1 MNEYQEFLKQKQK
14 AKEHK
19 GFAALPMNDKLFPF
33 QQFIVEHNLSKGKH
47 AVFAD
52 CGLGKTVM
60 ELETA
65 SQIVRHTNKP
75 VLILAPLVVVAQTQ
89 REAEKFGF
97 DLDKVTITNFE
108 NLHNINPLEYA
119 GLIVDE
125 SSIMKNFEGQIKKQ
139 LFKYFHNTPYK
150 FAFTATPS
158 PNDPMELA
166 NHSEF
171 LGYQSRLGM
180 LATYFINDQDHTS
193 KWRLKGHADKI
204 FWQWMAS
211 WCVFIDN
218 PNSLGYEIEG
228 YKLPK
233 LNIFEIIAD
242 GTDFSNDKL
251 TLTQRRNV
259 RKETLNI
266 RCQKAADIVNSSD
279 EQWLI
284 WCSLNDESAKLKEYI
299 NESYEVK
306 GSDNSKYKAETMIKF
321 SNNEIK
327 SLVTKPSI
335 AGFGMNWQ
343 QCNNMIFVG
352 LSDSYEQYYQA
363 IRRCWRF
370 GQTKEVNVYIILS
383 AKEGTVKENIARKE
397 EDAKYMQSQMV
408 ELTKEITQK
417 ELHSTSRI
425 VTEYIPQIEMILPKL
440 EEMKC
445 KL

>member
-33 QQFIVEHNLSKGKH
+33 QQFIVERNLSKGKH

-75 VLILAPLVVVAQTQ
+75 VLILAPLVVVAQTK
-89 REAEKFGF
+89 REAEKFEF

-108 NLHNINPLEYA
+108 NLHNINPQEYA

-139 LFKYFHNTPYK
+139 LFEYFHNTPYK

-193 KWRLKGHADKI
+193 KWRLKGHAVEK
-204 FWQWMAS
+204 FYQFVSS
-211 WCVFIDN
+211 WAIMLTN
-218 PNSLGYEIEG
+218 PADIGYPMQG
-228 YKLPK
+228 YDLSEVIYKEHQLISE
-233 LNIFEIIAD
+233 N
-242 GTDFSNDKL
+242 DFSNGMLFPSLAVSATDFNKEL
-251 TLTQRRNV
+251 RRTKEQR
-259 RKETLNI
+259 I
-266 RCQKAADIVNSSD
+266 AKAIEIANA
-279 EQWLI
+279 
-284 WCSLNDESAKLKEYI
+284 NDEPHIVWVKHNDEGKEVTAGI
-299 NESYEVK
+299 RGAVEVS
-306 GSDNSKYKAETMIKF
+306 GSDKPEEKAQKLLDFVDGKF
-321 SNNEIK
+321 RV
-327 SLVTKPSI
+327 LVTKPKI
-335 AGFGMNWQ
+335 AQYGLNFQHCLNQTFMSPDFSFEGF
-343 QCNNMIFVG
+343 
-352 LSDSYEQYYQA
+352 YQA
-363 IRRCWRF
+363 VRRSHRF
-370 GQTKEVNVYIILS
+370 GKKGDVTVN
-383 AKEGTVKENIARKE
+383 
-397 EDAKYMQSQMV
+397 
-408 ELTKEITQK
+408 
-417 ELHSTSRI
+417 I
-425 VTEYIPQIEMILPKL
+425 VTTDTMQNVISIIKEKEKQFKQMQQLMINNQTLWNNQNSQL
-440 EEMKC
+440 YTAIA
-445 KL
+445 

>member
-1 MNEYQEFLKQKQK
+1 MNEYQEFLKSKQK

-33 QQFIVEHNLSKGKH
+33 QQFIVERNLSRGKH

-75 VLILAPLVVVAQTQ
+75 VLILAPLVVVAQTK

-97 DLDKVTITNFE
+97 DLNKVTITNFE

-139 LFKYFHNTPYK
+139 LFEYFHNTPYK

-193 KWRLKGHADKI
+193 KWRLKGHAIEK
-204 FWQWMAS
+204 FYQFVSS
-211 WCVFIDN
+211 WAIMLTN
-218 PNSLGYEIEG
+218 PADIGYPMQG
-228 YKLPK
+228 YDLSEVIYKDYQ
-233 LNIFEIIAD
+233 II
-242 GTDFSNDKL
+242 TENDFSNGMLFPNLAVSATDFNKEL
-251 TLTQRRNV
+251 RRTKEQR
-259 RKETLNI
+259 I
-266 RCQKAADIVNSSD
+266 AKAIEIANANEDPHIV
-279 EQWLI
+279 WVKH
-284 WCSLNDESAKLKEYI
+284 NDEGKEVTAGI
-299 NESYEVK
+299 RGAVEVS
-306 GSDNSKYKAETMIKF
+306 GSDKPEEKAQKLLDFVDGKF
-321 SNNEIK
+321 RV
-327 SLVTKPSI
+327 LVTKPKI
-335 AGFGMNWQ
+335 AQYGLNFQHCLNQTFMSPDFSFEGF
-343 QCNNMIFVG
+343 
-352 LSDSYEQYYQA
+352 YQA
-363 IRRCWRF
+363 VRRSHRF
-370 GQTKEVNVYIILS
+370 GKKGDVMVN
-383 AKEGTVKENIARKE
+383 
-397 EDAKYMQSQMV
+397 
-408 ELTKEITQK
+408 
-417 ELHSTSRI
+417 I
-425 VTEYIPQIEMILPKL
+425 VTTDTMQNVISIIREKEKQFKQMQQLMINNQTLWNNQNSQL
-440 EEMKC
+440 YTAIA
-445 KL
+445 

>member
-33 QQFIVEHNLSKGKH
+33 QQFIVERNLSKGKH

-60 ELETA
+60 EIETA

-75 VLILAPLVVVAQTQ
+75 VLILAPLVVVAQTK

-108 NLHNINPLEYA
+108 NLHNINPQEYA

-139 LFKYFHNTPYK
+139 LFEYFHNTPYK

-193 KWRLKGHADKI
+193 KWRLKGHAVEKFYQFVSDWAI
-204 FWQWMAS
+204 MLT
-211 WCVFIDN
+211 N
-218 PNSLGYEIEG
+218 PADIGYPMQG
-228 YKLPK
+228 YDLSEVIYKEHQLITE
-233 LNIFEIIAD
+233 N
-242 GTDFSNDKL
+242 DFSNGMLFPSLAVSATEFNKEL
-251 TLTQRRNV
+251 RRTKEQR
-259 RKETLNI
+259 I
-266 RCQKAADIVNSSD
+266 AKAIDIANANEEPHIV
-279 EQWLI
+279 WVKH
-284 WCSLNDESAKLKEYI
+284 NDEGKEVTAGI
-299 NESYEVK
+299 RGAVEVS
-306 GSDNSKYKAETMIKF
+306 GSDKPEEKAQKLLDFVDGKF
-321 SNNEIK
+321 RV
-327 SLVTKPSI
+327 LVTKPKI
-335 AGFGMNWQ
+335 AQYGLNFQHCLNQTFMSPDFSFEGF
-343 QCNNMIFVG
+343 
-352 LSDSYEQYYQA
+352 YQA
-363 IRRCWRF
+363 VRRSHRF
-370 GQTKEVNVYIILS
+370 GKKGDVTVN
-383 AKEGTVKENIARKE
+383 
-397 EDAKYMQSQMV
+397 
-408 ELTKEITQK
+408 
-417 ELHSTSRI
+417 I
-425 VTEYIPQIEMILPKL
+425 VTTDTMQNVISIIKEKEKQFKQMQQLMINNQTLWNNQNSQL
-440 EEMKC
+440 YTAIA
-445 KL
+445 

>member
-33 QQFIVEHNLSKGKH
+33 QQFIVERNLSKGKH

-75 VLILAPLVVVAQTQ
+75 MLILAPLVVVAQTK

-108 NLHNINPLEYA
+108 NLHNINPQEYA

-139 LFKYFHNTPYK
+139 LFEYFHNTPYK

-193 KWRLKGHADKI
+193 KWRLKGHAVEKFYQFVSDWAI
-204 FWQWMAS
+204 MLT
-211 WCVFIDN
+211 N
-218 PNSLGYEIEG
+218 PADIGYPMQG
-228 YKLPK
+228 YDLSEVIYKEHQLITE
-233 LNIFEIIAD
+233 N
-242 GTDFSNDKL
+242 DFSNGMLFPSLAVSATDFNKEL
-251 TLTQRRNV
+251 RRTKEQR
-259 RKETLNI
+259 I
-266 RCQKAADIVNSSD
+266 AKAIEIANANEEPHIV
-279 EQWLI
+279 WVKH
-284 WCSLNDESAKLKEYI
+284 NDEGKEVTAGI
-299 NESYEVK
+299 RGAVEVS
-306 GSDNSKYKAETMIKF
+306 GSDKPEEKAQKLLDFVDGKF
-321 SNNEIK
+321 RV
-327 SLVTKPSI
+327 LVTKPKI
-335 AGFGMNWQ
+335 AQYGLNFQHCLNQTFMSPDFSFEGF
-343 QCNNMIFVG
+343 
-352 LSDSYEQYYQA
+352 YQA
-363 IRRCWRF
+363 VRRSHRF
-370 GQTKEVNVYIILS
+370 GKKGDVTVN
-383 AKEGTVKENIARKE
+383 
-397 EDAKYMQSQMV
+397 
-408 ELTKEITQK
+408 
-417 ELHSTSRI
+417 I
-425 VTEYIPQIEMILPKL
+425 VTTDTMQNVISIIREKEKQFKQMQQLMINNQTLWNNQNSQL
-440 EEMKC
+440 YTAIA
-445 KL
+445 

>member
-33 QQFIVEHNLSKGKH
+33 QQFIVERNLSKGKH

-75 VLILAPLVVVAQTQ
+75 VLILAPLVVVAQTK

-108 NLHNINPLEYA
+108 NLHNINPQGYA

-139 LFKYFHNTPYK
+139 LFEYFHNTPYK

-193 KWRLKGHADKI
+193 KWRLKGHAVEKFYQFVSDWAI
-204 FWQWMAS
+204 MLT
-211 WCVFIDN
+211 N
-218 PNSLGYEIEG
+218 PSDIGYPMQG
-228 YKLPK
+228 YDLSEVIYKEHQLITE
-233 LNIFEIIAD
+233 N
-242 GTDFSNDKL
+242 DFSNGMLFPSLAVSATEFNKEL
-251 TLTQRRNV
+251 RRTKEQR
-259 RKETLNI
+259 I
-266 RCQKAADIVNSSD
+266 AKAIDIANANEEPHIV
-279 EQWLI
+279 WVKH
-284 WCSLNDESAKLKEYI
+284 NDEGKEVTAGI
-299 NESYEVK
+299 RGAVEVS
-306 GSDNSKYKAETMIKF
+306 GSDKPEEKAQKLLDFVDGKF
-321 SNNEIK
+321 RV
-327 SLVTKPSI
+327 LVTKPKI
-335 AGFGMNWQ
+335 AQYGLNFQHCLNQTFMSPDFSFEGF
-343 QCNNMIFVG
+343 
-352 LSDSYEQYYQA
+352 YQA
-363 IRRCWRF
+363 VRRSHRF
-370 GQTKEVNVYIILS
+370 GKKGDVTVN
-383 AKEGTVKENIARKE
+383 
-397 EDAKYMQSQMV
+397 
-408 ELTKEITQK
+408 
-417 ELHSTSRI
+417 I
-425 VTEYIPQIEMILPKL
+425 VTTDTMQNVISIIKEKEKQFKQMQQLMINNQTLWNNQNSQL
-440 EEMKC
+440 YTAIA
-445 KL
+445 

>member
-33 QQFIVEHNLSKGKH
+33 QQFIVERNLSKGKH

-75 VLILAPLVVVAQTQ
+75 VLILAPLVVVAQTK

-108 NLHNINPLEYA
+108 NLHNINPQEYA

-139 LFKYFHNTPYK
+139 LFEYFHNTPYK

-193 KWRLKGHADKI
+193 KWRLKGHAVEKFYQFVSDWAI
-204 FWQWMAS
+204 MLT
-211 WCVFIDN
+211 N
-218 PNSLGYEIEG
+218 PADIGYPMQG
-228 YKLPK
+228 YDLSEVIYKEHQLITE
-233 LNIFEIIAD
+233 N
-242 GTDFSNDKL
+242 DFSNGMLFPSLAVSATEFNKEL
-251 TLTQRRNV
+251 RRTKEQR
-259 RKETLNI
+259 I
-266 RCQKAADIVNSSD
+266 AKAIDIANANEEPHIV
-279 EQWLI
+279 WVKH
-284 WCSLNDESAKLKEYI
+284 NDEGKEVTAGI
-299 NESYEVK
+299 RGAVEVS
-306 GSDNSKYKAETMIKF
+306 GSDKPEEKAQKLLDFVDGKF
-321 SNNEIK
+321 RV
-327 SLVTKPSI
+327 LVTKPKI
-335 AGFGMNWQ
+335 AQYGLNFQHCLNQTFMSPDFSFEGF
-343 QCNNMIFVG
+343 
-352 LSDSYEQYYQA
+352 YQA
-363 IRRCWRF
+363 VRRSHRF
-370 GQTKEVNVYIILS
+370 GKKGDVTVN
-383 AKEGTVKENIARKE
+383 
-397 EDAKYMQSQMV
+397 
-408 ELTKEITQK
+408 
-417 ELHSTSRI
+417 I
-425 VTEYIPQIEMILPKL
+425 VTTDTMQNVISIIKEKEKQFKQMQQLMINNQTLWNNQNSQL
-440 EEMKC
+440 YTAIA
-445 KL
+445 

>member
-33 QQFIVEHNLSKGKH
+33 QQFIVERNLSKGKH

-75 VLILAPLVVVAQTQ
+75 VLILAPLVVVAQTK

-108 NLHNINPLEYA
+108 NLHNINPQEYA

-139 LFKYFHNTPYK
+139 LFEYFHNTPYK

-193 KWRLKGHADKI
+193 KWRLKGHAVEKFYQFVSDWAI
-204 FWQWMAS
+204 MLT
-211 WCVFIDN
+211 N
-218 PNSLGYEIEG
+218 PADIGYPMQG
-228 YKLPK
+228 YDLSEVIYKEHQLITE
-233 LNIFEIIAD
+233 N
-242 GTDFSNDKL
+242 DFSNGMLFPSLAVSATDFNKEL
-251 TLTQRRNV
+251 RRTKEQR
-259 RKETLNI
+259 I
-266 RCQKAADIVNSSD
+266 AKAIEIANANEEPHIV
-279 EQWLI
+279 WVKH
-284 WCSLNDESAKLKEYI
+284 NDEGKEVTAGI
-299 NESYEVK
+299 HGAVEVS
-306 GSDNSKYKAETMIKF
+306 GSDKPEEKAQKLLDFVDGKF
-321 SNNEIK
+321 RV
-327 SLVTKPSI
+327 LVTKPKI
-335 AGFGMNWQ
+335 AQYGLNFQHCLNQTFMSPDFSFEGF
-343 QCNNMIFVG
+343 
-352 LSDSYEQYYQA
+352 YQA
-363 IRRCWRF
+363 VRRSHRF
-370 GQTKEVNVYIILS
+370 GKKGDVTVN
-383 AKEGTVKENIARKE
+383 
-397 EDAKYMQSQMV
+397 
-408 ELTKEITQK
+408 
-417 ELHSTSRI
+417 I
-425 VTEYIPQIEMILPKL
+425 VTTDTMQNVISIIKEKEKQFKQMQQLMINNQTQWNNQNTEPYTAIA
-440 EEMKC
+440 
-445 KL
+445 

>member
-1 MNEYQEFLKQKQK
+1 MNEYQEFLKMKQK

-33 QQFIVEHNLSKGKH
+33 QQFIVERNLSKGKH

-75 VLILAPLVVVAQTQ
+75 VLILAPLVVVAQTK

-108 NLHNINPLEYA
+108 NLHNVNPQEYA

-139 LFKYFHNTPYK
+139 LFEYFHNTPYK

-193 KWRLKGHADKI
+193 KWRLKGHAIEK
-204 FWQWMAS
+204 FYQFVSS
-211 WCVFIDN
+211 WAIMLTN
-218 PNSLGYEIEG
+218 PADIGYPMQG
-228 YKLPK
+228 YDLSEVIYK
-233 LNIFEIIAD
+233 EHQII
-242 GTDFSNDKL
+242 TENDFSNGMLFPSLAVSATDFNKEL
-251 TLTQRRNV
+251 RRTKEQR
-259 RKETLNI
+259 I
-266 RCQKAADIVNSSD
+266 AKAIEIANANEEPHIV
-279 EQWLI
+279 WVKH
-284 WCSLNDESAKLKEYI
+284 NDEGKEVTAGI
-299 NESYEVK
+299 RGAVEVS
-306 GSDNSKYKAETMIKF
+306 GSDKPKEKAQKLLDFVDGKF
-321 SNNEIK
+321 RV
-327 SLVTKPSI
+327 LVTKPKI
-335 AGFGMNWQ
+335 AQYGLNFQHCLNQTFMSPDFSFEGF
-343 QCNNMIFVG
+343 
-352 LSDSYEQYYQA
+352 YQA
-363 IRRCWRF
+363 VRRSHRF
-370 GQTKEVNVYIILS
+370 GKKGDVTVN
-383 AKEGTVKENIARKE
+383 
-397 EDAKYMQSQMV
+397 
-408 ELTKEITQK
+408 
-417 ELHSTSRI
+417 I
-425 VTEYIPQIEMILPKL
+425 VTTDTMQNVISIIKEKEKQFKQMQQLMINNQTLWNNQNSQL
-440 EEMKC
+440 YTAIA
-445 KL
+445 

>member
-33 QQFIVEHNLSKGKH
+33 QQFIVERNLSKGKH

-108 NLHNINPLEYA
+108 NLHNINPQEYA

-139 LFKYFHNTPYK
+139 LFEYFHNTPYK

-193 KWRLKGHADKI
+193 KWRLKGHAVEKFYQFVSDWAI
-204 FWQWMAS
+204 MLT
-211 WCVFIDN
+211 N
-218 PNSLGYEIEG
+218 PADIGYPMQG
-228 YKLPK
+228 YDLSEVIYKEHQLITE
-233 LNIFEIIAD
+233 N
-242 GTDFSNDKL
+242 DFSNGMLFPSLAVSATEFNKEL
-251 TLTQRRNV
+251 RRTKEQRIAKAIDIANANEEPHIV
-259 RKETLNI
+259 WVKHNDEGKEVT
-266 RCQKAADIVNSSD
+266 ADIRGAV
-279 EQWLI
+279 
-284 WCSLNDESAKLKEYI
+284 
-299 NESYEVK
+299 EVS
-306 GSDNSKYKAETMIKF
+306 GSDKPEEKAQKLLDFVDGKF
-321 SNNEIK
+321 RV
-327 SLVTKPSI
+327 LVTKPKI
-335 AGFGMNWQ
+335 AQYGLNFQHCLNQTFMSPDFSFEGF
-343 QCNNMIFVG
+343 
-352 LSDSYEQYYQA
+352 YQA
-363 IRRCWRF
+363 VRRSHRF
-370 GQTKEVNVYIILS
+370 GKKGDVTVN
-383 AKEGTVKENIARKE
+383 
-397 EDAKYMQSQMV
+397 
-408 ELTKEITQK
+408 
-417 ELHSTSRI
+417 I
-425 VTEYIPQIEMILPKL
+425 VTTDTMQNVISIIKEKEKQFKQMQQLMINNQTLWNNQNSQL
-440 EEMKC
+440 YTAIA
-445 KL
+445 

>member
-33 QQFIVEHNLSKGKH
+33 QQFIVERNLSKGKH

-52 CGLGKTVM
+52 CGLGKTIM

-108 NLHNINPLEYA
+108 NLHNINPQEYT

-139 LFKYFHNTPYK
+139 IFEYFHNTPYK

-193 KWRLKGHADKI
+193 KWRLKGHAVEKFYQFVSDWAI
-204 FWQWMAS
+204 MLT
-211 WCVFIDN
+211 N
-218 PNSLGYEIEG
+218 PSDIGYPMQG
-228 YKLPK
+228 YDLSEVIYKEHQLITE
-233 LNIFEIIAD
+233 N
-242 GTDFSNDKL
+242 DFSNGMLFPSLAVSATDFNKEL
-251 TLTQRRNV
+251 RRTKEQR
-259 RKETLNI
+259 I
-266 RCQKAADIVNSSD
+266 AKAIEIANANEEPHIV
-279 EQWLI
+279 WVKH
-284 WCSLNDESAKLKEYI
+284 NDEGKEVTVGIRGAVEVSGGDKPEEKAQKLLDF
-299 NESYEVK
+299 VD
-306 GSDNSKYKAETMIKF
+306 GKF
-321 SNNEIK
+321 RV
-327 SLVTKPSI
+327 LVTKPKI
-335 AGFGMNWQ
+335 AQYGLNFQHCLNQTFMSPDFSFEGF
-343 QCNNMIFVG
+343 
-352 LSDSYEQYYQA
+352 YQA
-363 IRRCWRF
+363 VRRSHRF
-370 GQTKEVNVYIILS
+370 GKKGDVTVN
-383 AKEGTVKENIARKE
+383 
-397 EDAKYMQSQMV
+397 
-408 ELTKEITQK
+408 
-417 ELHSTSRI
+417 I
-425 VTEYIPQIEMILPKL
+425 VTTDTMQNVISIIKEKEKQFKQMQQLMINNQTLWNNQNSQL
-440 EEMKC
+440 YTETA
-445 KL
+445 

>member
-33 QQFIVEHNLSKGKH
+33 QQFIVERNLSKGKH

-52 CGLGKTVM
+52 CGLGKTIM

-108 NLHNINPLEYA
+108 NLHNINPQDYA

-139 LFKYFHNTPYK
+139 LFEYFHNTPYK

-193 KWRLKGHADKI
+193 KWRLKGHAVEKFYQFVSEWAI
-204 FWQWMAS
+204 MLT
-211 WCVFIDN
+211 N
-218 PNSLGYEIEG
+218 PADIGYPMQG
-228 YKLPK
+228 YDLSEVIYKEHQLITE
-233 LNIFEIIAD
+233 N
-242 GTDFSNDKL
+242 DFSNGMLFPNLAVSATDFNKEL
-251 TLTQRRNV
+251 RRTKEQR
-259 RKETLNI
+259 I
-266 RCQKAADIVNSSD
+266 AKAIEIANANEEPHIV
-279 EQWLI
+279 WVKH
-284 WCSLNDESAKLKEYI
+284 NDEGKEVTAGI
-299 NESYEVK
+299 RGAVEVS
-306 GSDNSKYKAETMIKF
+306 GSDKPEEKAQKLLDFVDGKF
-321 SNNEIK
+321 RV
-327 SLVTKPSI
+327 LVTKPKI
-335 AGFGMNWQ
+335 AQYGLNFQHCLNQTFMSPDFSFEGF
-343 QCNNMIFVG
+343 
-352 LSDSYEQYYQA
+352 YQA
-363 IRRCWRF
+363 VRRSHRF
-370 GQTKEVNVYIILS
+370 GKKGDVTVN
-383 AKEGTVKENIARKE
+383 
-397 EDAKYMQSQMV
+397 
-408 ELTKEITQK
+408 
-417 ELHSTSRI
+417 I
-425 VTEYIPQIEMILPKL
+425 VTTDTMQNVISIIREKEKQFKQMQQLMINNQTLWNNQNSQL
-440 EEMKC
+440 YTATA
-445 KL
+445 

>member
-1 MNEYQEFLKQKQK
+1 MNEYQEFLKMKQK

-33 QQFIVEHNLSKGKH
+33 QQFIVERNLSKGKH

-75 VLILAPLVVVAQTQ
+75 VLILAPLVVVAQTK

-108 NLHNINPLEYA
+108 NLHNVNPQEYA

-139 LFKYFHNTPYK
+139 LFEYFHNTPYK

-193 KWRLKGHADKI
+193 KWRLKGHAIEK
-204 FWQWMAS
+204 FYQFVSS
-211 WCVFIDN
+211 WAIMLTN
-218 PNSLGYEIEG
+218 PADIGYPMQG
-228 YKLPK
+228 YDLSEVIYKEHQLITE
-233 LNIFEIIAD
+233 N
-242 GTDFSNDKL
+242 DFSNGMLFPSLAVSATDFNKEL
-251 TLTQRRNV
+251 RRTKEQR
-259 RKETLNI
+259 I
-266 RCQKAADIVNSSD
+266 AKAIEIANANEEPHIV
-279 EQWLI
+279 WVKH
-284 WCSLNDESAKLKEYI
+284 NDEGKEVTAGI
-299 NESYEVK
+299 HGAVEVS
-306 GSDNSKYKAETMIKF
+306 GSDKPEEKAQKLLDFVDGKF
-321 SNNEIK
+321 RV
-327 SLVTKPSI
+327 LVTKPKI
-335 AGFGMNWQ
+335 AQYGLNFQHCLNQTFMSPDFSFEGF
-343 QCNNMIFVG
+343 
-352 LSDSYEQYYQA
+352 YQA
-363 IRRCWRF
+363 VRRSHRF
-370 GQTKEVNVYIILS
+370 GKKGDVTVN
-383 AKEGTVKENIARKE
+383 
-397 EDAKYMQSQMV
+397 
-408 ELTKEITQK
+408 
-417 ELHSTSRI
+417 I
-425 VTEYIPQIEMILPKL
+425 VTTDTMQNVISIIKEKEKQFKQMQQLMINNQTLWNNQNTEPYTAIA
-440 EEMKC
+440 
-445 KL
+445 

>member
-1 MNEYQEFLKQKQK
+1 MNEYREFLKQKQK

-33 QQFIVEHNLSKGKH
+33 QQFIVERNLSKGKH

-75 VLILAPLVVVAQTQ
+75 VLILAPLVVVAQTK

-108 NLHNINPLEYA
+108 NLHNVNPQEYA

-139 LFKYFHNTPYK
+139 LFEYFHNTPYK

-193 KWRLKGHADKI
+193 KWRLKGHAVEKFYQFVSDWAI
-204 FWQWMAS
+204 MLT
-211 WCVFIDN
+211 N
-218 PNSLGYEIEG
+218 PADIGYPMQG
-228 YKLPK
+228 YDLSEVIYKEHQLITE
-233 LNIFEIIAD
+233 N
-242 GTDFSNDKL
+242 DFSNGMLFPSLAVSATDFNKEL
-251 TLTQRRNV
+251 RRTKDQR
-259 RKETLNI
+259 I
-266 RCQKAADIVNSSD
+266 AKAIEIANANEEPHIV
-279 EQWLI
+279 WVKH
-284 WCSLNDESAKLKEYI
+284 NDEGKEVTAGI
-299 NESYEVK
+299 RGAVEVS
-306 GSDNSKYKAETMIKF
+306 GSDKPEEKAQKLLDFVDGKF
-321 SNNEIK
+321 RV
-327 SLVTKPSI
+327 LVTKPKI
-335 AGFGMNWQ
+335 AQYGLNFQHCLNQTFMSPDFSFEGF
-343 QCNNMIFVG
+343 
-352 LSDSYEQYYQA
+352 YQA
-363 IRRCWRF
+363 VRRSHRF
-370 GQTKEVNVYIILS
+370 GKKGDVTVN
-383 AKEGTVKENIARKE
+383 
-397 EDAKYMQSQMV
+397 
-408 ELTKEITQK
+408 
-417 ELHSTSRI
+417 I
-425 VTEYIPQIEMILPKL
+425 VTTDTMQNVISIIKEKEKQFKQMQQLMINNQTLWNNQNSQL
-440 EEMKC
+440 YTAIA
-445 KL
+445 

>member
-1 MNEYQEFLKQKQK
+1 MNEYQEFLKSKQK
-14 AKEHK
+14 SKEHK
-19 GFAALPMNDKLFPF
+19 GFASLPMNDKLFPF
-33 QQFIVEHNLSKGKH
+33 QQFIVERNLSKGKH

-139 LFKYFHNTPYK
+139 LFEYFHNTPYK

-193 KWRLKGHADKI
+193 KWRLKGHAIEKFYQFVSDWAI
-204 FWQWMAS
+204 MLT
-211 WCVFIDN
+211 N
-218 PNSLGYEIEG
+218 PSDIGYPMQG
-228 YKLPK
+228 YDLSEVIYKEHQLITE
-233 LNIFEIIAD
+233 N
-242 GTDFSNDKL
+242 DFSNGMLFPSLAVSATEFNKEL
-251 TLTQRRNV
+251 RRTKEQR
-259 RKETLNI
+259 I
-266 RCQKAADIVNSSD
+266 AKAIEIANA
-279 EQWLI
+279 
-284 WCSLNDESAKLKEYI
+284 NDEPHIVWVKHNDEGKEVTAGI
-299 NESYEVK
+299 RGAVEVS
-306 GSDNSKYKAETMIKF
+306 GSDKPEDKAQKLLDFVDGKF
-321 SNNEIK
+321 RV
-327 SLVTKPSI
+327 LVTKPKI
-335 AGFGMNWQ
+335 AQYGLNFQHCLNQTFMSPDFSFEGF
-343 QCNNMIFVG
+343 
-352 LSDSYEQYYQA
+352 YQA
-363 IRRCWRF
+363 VRRSHRF
-370 GQTKEVNVYIILS
+370 GKKGDVTVN
-383 AKEGTVKENIARKE
+383 
-397 EDAKYMQSQMV
+397 
-408 ELTKEITQK
+408 
-417 ELHSTSRI
+417 I
-425 VTEYIPQIEMILPKL
+425 VTTDTMQNVISIIKEKEKQFKQMQQLMINNQTLWNNQNSQL
-440 EEMKC
+440 YTAIA
-445 KL
+445 

>member
-1 MNEYQEFLKQKQK
+1 MNEYHEFLKMKQK

-33 QQFIVEHNLSKGKH
+33 QQFIVERNLSKGKH

-75 VLILAPLVVVAQTQ
+75 VLILAPLVVVAQTK

-97 DLDKVTITNFE
+97 DLNKVTITNFE

-139 LFKYFHNTPYK
+139 LFEYFHNTPYK

-193 KWRLKGHADKI
+193 KWRLKGHAIEK
-204 FWQWMAS
+204 FYQFVSS
-211 WCVFIDN
+211 WAIMLTN
-218 PNSLGYEIEG
+218 PADIGYPMQG
-228 YKLPK
+228 YDLSEVIYKDYQ
-233 LNIFEIIAD
+233 II
-242 GTDFSNDKL
+242 TENDFSNGMLFPNLAVSATDFNKEL
-251 TLTQRRNV
+251 RRTKEQR
-259 RKETLNI
+259 I
-266 RCQKAADIVNSSD
+266 AKAIEIANANEDPHIV
-279 EQWLI
+279 WVKH
-284 WCSLNDESAKLKEYI
+284 NDEGKEVTAGI
-299 NESYEVK
+299 RGAVEVS
-306 GSDNSKYKAETMIKF
+306 GSDKPEDKAQKLLDFVDGKF
-321 SNNEIK
+321 RV
-327 SLVTKPSI
+327 LVTKPKI
-335 AGFGMNWQ
+335 AQYGLNFQHCLNQTFMSPDFSFEGF
-343 QCNNMIFVG
+343 
-352 LSDSYEQYYQA
+352 YQA
-363 IRRCWRF
+363 VRRSHRF
-370 GQTKEVNVYIILS
+370 GKKGDVTVN
-383 AKEGTVKENIARKE
+383 
-397 EDAKYMQSQMV
+397 
-408 ELTKEITQK
+408 
-417 ELHSTSRI
+417 I
-425 VTEYIPQIEMILPKL
+425 VTTDTMQNVISIIKEKEKQFKQMQQLMINNQTLWNNQNSQL
-440 EEMKC
+440 YTATA
-445 KL
+445 

>member
-33 QQFIVEHNLSKGKH
+33 QQFIVERNLSKGKH

-75 VLILAPLVVVAQTQ
+75 VLILAPLVVVAQTK

-108 NLHNINPLEYA
+108 NLHNINPQEYA

-139 LFKYFHNTPYK
+139 LFEYFHNTPYK

-193 KWRLKGHADKI
+193 KWRLKGHAVEKFYQFVSDWAI
-204 FWQWMAS
+204 MLT
-211 WCVFIDN
+211 N
-218 PNSLGYEIEG
+218 PADIGYPMQG
-228 YKLPK
+228 YDLSEVIYKEHQLITE
-233 LNIFEIIAD
+233 N
-242 GTDFSNDKL
+242 DFSNGMLFPSFAVSATEFNKEL
-251 TLTQRRNV
+251 RRTKEQR
-259 RKETLNI
+259 I
-266 RCQKAADIVNSSD
+266 AKAIDIANANEEPHIV
-279 EQWLI
+279 WVKH
-284 WCSLNDESAKLKEYI
+284 NDEGKEVTAGI
-299 NESYEVK
+299 RGAVEVS
-306 GSDNSKYKAETMIKF
+306 GSDKPEEKAQKLLDFVDGKF
-321 SNNEIK
+321 RV
-327 SLVTKPSI
+327 LVTKPKI
-335 AGFGMNWQ
+335 AQYGLNFQHCLNQTFMSPDFSFEGF
-343 QCNNMIFVG
+343 
-352 LSDSYEQYYQA
+352 YQA
-363 IRRCWRF
+363 VRRSHRF
-370 GQTKEVNVYIILS
+370 GKKGDVTVN
-383 AKEGTVKENIARKE
+383 
-397 EDAKYMQSQMV
+397 
-408 ELTKEITQK
+408 
-417 ELHSTSRI
+417 I
-425 VTEYIPQIEMILPKL
+425 VTTDTMQNVISIIKEKEKQFKQMQQLMINNQTLWNNQNSQL
-440 EEMKC
+440 YTAIA
-445 KL
+445 

>member
-1 MNEYQEFLKQKQK
+1 MNEYQEFLKSKQK
-14 AKEHK
+14 SKEHK

-33 QQFIVEHNLSKGKH
+33 QQFIVERNLSKGKH

-139 LFKYFHNTPYK
+139 LFEYFHNTPYK

-193 KWRLKGHADKI
+193 KWRLKGHAIEK
-204 FWQWMAS
+204 FYQFVSS
-211 WCVFIDN
+211 WAIMLTN
-218 PNSLGYEIEG
+218 PADIGYPMQG
-228 YKLPK
+228 YDLSEVIYK
-233 LNIFEIIAD
+233 EYQII
-242 GTDFSNDKL
+242 TENDFSNGMLFPSLAVSATDFNKEL
-251 TLTQRRNV
+251 RRTKEQR
-259 RKETLNI
+259 I
-266 RCQKAADIVNSSD
+266 AKAIEIANANEEPHIV
-279 EQWLI
+279 WVKH
-284 WCSLNDESAKLKEYI
+284 NDEGKEVTAGI
-299 NESYEVK
+299 HGAVEVS
-306 GSDNSKYKAETMIKF
+306 GSDKPEEKAQKLLDFVDGKF
-321 SNNEIK
+321 RV
-327 SLVTKPSI
+327 LVTKPKI
-335 AGFGMNWQ
+335 AQYGLNFQHCLNQTFMSPDFSFEGF
-343 QCNNMIFVG
+343 
-352 LSDSYEQYYQA
+352 YQA
-363 IRRCWRF
+363 VRRSHRF
-370 GQTKEVNVYIILS
+370 GKKGDVTVN
-383 AKEGTVKENIARKE
+383 
-397 EDAKYMQSQMV
+397 
-408 ELTKEITQK
+408 
-417 ELHSTSRI
+417 I
-425 VTEYIPQIEMILPKL
+425 VTTDTMQNVISIIREKEKQFKQMQQLMINNQTLWNNQNTEPYTAIA
-440 EEMKC
+440 
-445 KL
+445 

>member
-1 MNEYQEFLKQKQK
+1 MNEYHEFLKMKQK

-33 QQFIVEHNLSKGKH
+33 QQFIVERNLSKGKH

-75 VLILAPLVVVAQTQ
+75 VLILAPLVVVAQTK

-97 DLDKVTITNFE
+97 DLNKVTITNFE

-139 LFKYFHNTPYK
+139 LFEYFHNTPYK

-193 KWRLKGHADKI
+193 KWRLKGHAIEK
-204 FWQWMAS
+204 FYQFVSS
-211 WCVFIDN
+211 WAIMLTN
-218 PNSLGYEIEG
+218 PADIGYPMQG
-228 YKLPK
+228 YDLSEVIYKDHQ
-233 LNIFEIIAD
+233 II
-242 GTDFSNDKL
+242 TENDFSNGMLFPNLAVSATDFNKEL
-251 TLTQRRNV
+251 RRTKEQR
-259 RKETLNI
+259 I
-266 RCQKAADIVNSSD
+266 AKAIEIANANEDPHIV
-279 EQWLI
+279 WVKH
-284 WCSLNDESAKLKEYI
+284 NDEGKEVTAGI
-299 NESYEVK
+299 RGAVEVS
-306 GSDNSKYKAETMIKF
+306 GSDKPEDKAQKLLDFVDGKF
-321 SNNEIK
+321 RV
-327 SLVTKPSI
+327 LVTKPKI
-335 AGFGMNWQ
+335 AQYGLNFQHCLNQTFMSPDFSFEGF
-343 QCNNMIFVG
+343 
-352 LSDSYEQYYQA
+352 YQA
-363 IRRCWRF
+363 VRRSHRF
-370 GQTKEVNVYIILS
+370 GKKGDVTVN
-383 AKEGTVKENIARKE
+383 
-397 EDAKYMQSQMV
+397 
-408 ELTKEITQK
+408 
-417 ELHSTSRI
+417 I
-425 VTEYIPQIEMILPKL
+425 VTTDTMQNVISIIREKEKQFKQMQQLMINNQTLWNNQNSQL
-440 EEMKC
+440 YTAIA
-445 KL
+445 